1 MSGEGIIL
9 YLRPL
14 KPASSLLVR
23 RSFHKFYFILEER
36 FAKTS
41 YQVST
46 LDPWLELGQ
55 IQRLLSHLLLRANK
69 FILTIDGWIEE
80 KLLDKWMGKDA
91 DKLWESV
98 VRFVYRK
105 RGLKF
110 DIPGNESTSK

>member
-23 RSFHKFYFILEER
+23 RSFHKFYFIFEER